1 MLKQHYLREL
11 RIIISVVFLLA
22 LSLIFLDLKEAF
34 PAWLRDSFLFL
45 QFIPSIINIT
55 TAIAWMG
62 LGFLVVIILT
72 LLFGRVY
79 CSFICPLGIL
89 QDVITRIANIFRKK
103 KRRFK
108 FLKARN
114 ILRYSILAVVT
125 AASLSGFIIILGW
138 LDPFSIFG
146 RFMTHGLRPLYI
158 YINNGVS
165 SLLYG
170 WNIYS
175 LHPLEFRAYNWSS
188 LGAVLALMTI
198 VVWMSA
204 AYGRQYCNTICPVGT
219 FLGFLS
225 KASLYKIKLD
235 HQLCNSCGLCQ
246 SACKAGCIDAKE
258 RSVDTSRCVA
268 CYNCLTACKSNGVL
282 YQAKLKSKP
291 VEAGDPSR
299 RNFLAGSV
307 ALLFA
312 AAGLKKSFAQ
322 PQAENP
328 TLIPEQKEFPVSP
341 PGSKSLDHF
350 TSKCIACHLCVS
362 VCPKQVLQPS
372 LFEYGLKGFLQPR
385 MDYHTSFCNFDCT
398 LCGEVCPTGAILP
411 LTLEQKHVEQIGK
424 VVFIRR
430 NCIVRTDLTDCGAC
444 SEHCPTKAVEMVPW
458 RRVLLIPLVHP
469 EICIGC
475 GACEFACPTEPYKA
489 IYVDGNKVHQ
499 VADKPDILEQQEAPS
514 ADDDFPF

>member
-1 MLKQHYLREL
+1 MLENHSLRKL
-11 RIIISVVFLLA
+11 RIVISIVFLVS
-22 LSLIFLDLKEAF
+22 LSLIFLDVKDYF
-34 PAWLRDSFLFL
+34 PSWFRESFLFL
-45 QFIPSIINIT
+45 QFVPSLLNFIT
-55 TAIAWMG
+55 IAGWIA
-62 LGFLVVIILT
+62 LGFLVVGILT

-79 CSFICPLGIL
+79 CSFVCPLGIL
-89 QDVITRIANIFRKK
+89 QDIITRISNLFRKK

-114 ILRYSILAVVT
+114 ILRYSILAVVVI
-125 AASLSGFIIILGW
+125 AAFSGFIIVLGW

-146 RFMTHGLRPLYI
+146 RFMTHMVRPFYI
-158 YINNGVS
+158 YINNGIS
-165 SLLYG
+165 SMLFG
-170 WNIYS
+170 WGVYS
-175 LHPLEFRAYNWSS
+175 LHPLDFRAYSWASM
-188 LGAVLALMTI
+188 GVAAALITL

-204 AYGRQYCNTICPVGT
+204 AYGRQYCNTVCPVGT
-219 FLGFLS
+219 LLGFLS
-225 KASLYKIKLD
+225 KFSLYKIRLD
-235 HQLCNSCGLCQ
+235 HELCNSCALCQ
-246 SACKAGCIDAKE
+246 HACKAGCIDTKE
-258 RSVDTSRCVA
+258 KTLDMSRCVA
-268 CYNCLTACKSNGVL
+268 CYNCLTVCKSNGVL
-282 YQAKLKSKP
+282 YEPFFGSKLTETS
-291 VEAGDPSR
+291 DPSR
-299 RNFLAGSV
+299 RNFLAGS
-307 ALLFA
+307 ASLLLA
-312 AAGLKKSFAQ
+312 AAGISKALAQ
-322 PQAENP
+322 PKAENP

-341 PGSKSLDHF
+341 PGSRSIDHF

-385 MDYHTSFCNFDCT
+385 MDYHTSYCNFDCT

-458 RRVLLIPLVHP
+458 RRVLLIPRVHP

-489 IYVDGNKVHQ
+489 IYVDGNNVHQ
-499 VADKPDILEQQEAPS
+499 VADKPEILEKQEAPS
-514 ADDDFPF
+514 PEDDFPF

>member
-1 MLKQHYLREL
+1 MHKQHQLRKL
-11 RIIISVVFLLA
+11 RIIISVIFLLS
-22 LSLIFLDLKEAF
+22 LSLIFLDIKEF
-34 PAWLRDSFLFL
+34 LPAWFRDSFLFL
-45 QFIPSIINIT
+45 QFVPSIILMT
-55 TAIAWMG
+55 TIVAWAS
-62 LGFLVVIILT
+62 LGFIVVIILT

-89 QDVITRIANIFRKK
+89 QDGITRIANLFRKK
-103 KRRFK
+103 KRRFRY
-108 FLKARN
+108 LKARN
-114 ILRYSILAVVT
+114 ILRYSILVLVSG
-125 AASLSGFIIILGW
+125 AAIFGFIIVLGW
-138 LDPFSIFG
+138 LDPFSIYG
-146 RFMTHGLRPLYI
+146 RFMAHVIRPLYI
-158 YINNGVS
+158 QINNGIS

-175 LHPLEFRAYNWSS
+175 LHPLEFRAFNWASF
-188 LGAVLALMTI
+188 GAVLALMTL

-204 AYGRQYCNTICPVGT
+204 AYGRQYCNTVCPVGT
-219 FLGFLS
+219 LLGFLS
-225 KASLYKIKLD
+225 KFSFYKIRLD
-235 HQLCNSCGLCQ
+235 DGLCNSCGLCAN
-246 SACKAGCIDAKE
+246 ACKAGCINAKDKT
-258 RSVDTSRCVA
+258 VDMTRCVA

-282 YQAKLKSKP
+282 YSPALRSKSND
-291 VEAGDPSR
+291 AADASR

-307 ALLFA
+307 SLLLA
-312 AAGLKKSFAQ
+312 ASGLKKTLAQ

-328 TLIPEQKEFPVSP
+328 TQIPEQKEFPVSP
-341 PGSKSLDHF
+341 PGSKSIDHF
-350 TSKCIACHLCVS
+350 TSKCIACHLCIS

-372 LFEYGLKGFLQPR
+372 LFEYGLKGFLQPH

-469 EICIGC
+469 DICIGC

-499 VADKPDILEQQEAPS
+499 IADRPVIEEQAAPD

>member
-1 MLKQHYLREL
+1 MLKQHSLRKL
-11 RIIISVVFLLA
+11 RIAVSVIFLLS
-22 LSLIFLDLKEAF
+22 LSLLFLDLKEFF
-34 PAWLRDSFLFL
+34 PVWFREFFLFF
-45 QFIPSIINIT
+45 QFVPSILNFTT
-55 TAIAWMG
+55 TAAWIS
-62 LGFLVVIILT
+62 LGFVAVIVLT

-79 CSFICPLGIL
+79 CSFVCPLGIL
-89 QDVITRIANIFRKK
+89 QDVITRVANLFRKK

-108 FLKARN
+108 FLKVRN
-114 ILRYSILAVVT
+114 ILRYSILLLVT
-125 AASLSGFIIILGW
+125 IAAFSGFIIILGW

-146 RFMTHGLRPLYI
+146 RFMTHGVRPVYI
-158 YINNGVS
+158 HANNWIS
-165 SLLYG
+165 SLLFG

-175 LHPLEFRAYNWSS
+175 LHPLEFRAYNWAS
-188 LGAVLALMTI
+188 LGAVVALMTL
-198 VVWMSA
+198 VAWMSA
-204 AYGRQYCNTICPVGT
+204 AYGRQYCNTVCPVGT
-219 FLGFLS
+219 LLGFLS
-225 KASLYKIKLD
+225 KFSLYKIRLD
-235 HQLCNSCGLCQ
+235 QGLCNSCGLCMRV
-246 SACKAGCIDAKE
+246 CKAGCINAKE
-258 RSVDTSRCVA
+258 KTVDMSRCVA
-268 CYNCLTACKSNGVL
+268 CYNCLTACKSDGVL
-282 YQAKLKSKP
+282 YEPAFSKTGSS
-291 VEAGDPSR
+291 EGDPSR
-299 RNFLAGSV
+299 RNFIAGS
-307 ALLFA
+307 ASLLLA
-312 AAGLKKSFAQ
+312 ASGLKKALAQ
-322 PQAENP
+322 PQEHSP

-458 RRVLLIPLVHP
+458 RRVLLIPRVHP

-489 IYVDGNKVHQ
+489 IYVDGNNVHQ
-499 VADKPDILEQQEAPS
+499 IADRPVIEEQAAPD